1 MRELREMI
9 DDLYDMISTPT
20 RDMSKQYLLINA
32 KIDELISGSNRY
44 VSVLDPFD
52 EDQVNELMGE
62 DI

>member
-52 EDQVNELMGE
+52 EDQVKELMGN
-62 DI
+62 D